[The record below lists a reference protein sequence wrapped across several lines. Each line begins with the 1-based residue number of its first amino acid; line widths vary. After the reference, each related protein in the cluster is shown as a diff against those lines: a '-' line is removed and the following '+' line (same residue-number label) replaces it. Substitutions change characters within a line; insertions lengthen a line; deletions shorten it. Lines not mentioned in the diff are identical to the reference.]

1 MKILGE
7 ANNRA
12 LAKNRPVHQVLLRG
26 DPKKLL
32 IPPNKDLTS
41 KTSSLVMLFSS
52 SNSTLAKNKI
62 DLIKITSQ

>member
-12 LAKNRPVHQVLLRG
+12 LAKNRPVRQALLRG
-26 DPKKLL
+26 DPEKLL
-32 IPPNKDLTS
+32 MPSNKDIAS
-41 KTSSLVMLFSS
+41 KYSSVVIPFSYS
-52 SNSTLAKNKI
+52 DSTLAKNKI